1 MFARNHRMSADSRYQ
16 AELEEL
22 REENA
27 ALKKRLAEKNRVIRQ
42 WENLLGYDGNPQPDN
57 LGGHS

>member
-1 MFARNHRMSADSRYQ
+1 MSADSRYQ